1 MPRSIL
7 PRHIRCFY
15 TIDVIDGFVYVGFF
29 IVMQYRETCFRL
41 VDVSSVFSVLDGG
54 QRTEVRGHVLG

>member
-1 MPRSIL
+1 MASSI
-7 PRHIRCFY
+7 I
-15 TIDVIDGFVYVGFF
+15 
-29 IVMQYRETCFRL
+29 QYREARFRL